1 MKADDPVHRTAWI
14 SGLAAVGAYGGLVL
28 GVGGTDNGHN
38 GVVAALTIGCAVA
51 GGFVGKMIA
60 ERRTSPPV
68 LIYRS
73 DAPNCSTLPSLR

>member
-1 MKADDPVHRTAWI
+1 VHRAAWI

-28 GVGGTDNGHN
+28 GVGGTDNGYN
-38 GVVAALTIGCAVA
+38 GVVAALTIGGAVA

-60 ERRTSPPV
+60 ERRASPPV

-73 DAPNCSTLPSLR
+73 DAPNCSTLPSRR